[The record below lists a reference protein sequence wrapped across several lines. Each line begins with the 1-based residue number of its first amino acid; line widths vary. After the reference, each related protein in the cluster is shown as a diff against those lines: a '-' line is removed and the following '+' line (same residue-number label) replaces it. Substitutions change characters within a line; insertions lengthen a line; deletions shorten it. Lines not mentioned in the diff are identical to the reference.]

1 MVVVLRR
8 LVAQEVWR
16 KLVVCVSTSYLFEC
30 SVGGLN
36 PRGSIRASAV
46 VADVVSGEL
55 RMFIA
60 ICMANCMFFD
70 SSSEVSVLSVLYLL
84 ELFTVLGIL

>member
-1 MVVVLRR
+1 MVVLRR

-16 KLVVCVSTSYLFEC
+16 KLVVCASTSYLFEC
-30 SVGGLN
+30 SVGGLSA
-36 PRGSIRASAV
+36 RGSTGASAF

-60 ICMANCMFFD
+60 ICMPSCMFFD
-70 SSSEVSVLSVLYLL
+70 SSGEVSVLSVLYLS
-84 ELFTVLGIL
+84 ELFTVLGIM